1 MNKKA
6 KKKTIYD
13 YNLKCLECK
22 NFCKVSKNE
31 DVGSCPNYKQMIE
44 KKK

>member
-1 MNKKA
+1 MS

-22 NFCKVSKNE
+22 CFCKQSKNV
-31 DVGSCPNYKQMIE
+31 DIKFCPYFKPIE